1 MSKISIIVPIYNA
14 EKTLEKCI
22 ESILKQTFK
31 NFELILVNDGS
42 TDKSL
47 VICNRYSNKDKR
59 IRIIDKKN
67 EGAIPTRK
75 RGIKESKSEYV
86 TFIDA
91 DDWIRK
97 DTLEII
103 NLEINKNNPDVI
115 VFNYYRVFNNFR
127 IIKRKNKSFYFEK
140 EKKVYENDE
149 IKDELITAYF
159 HGHPFPANLWGK
171 IYRREYLDIEDKY
184 IKHIKFLGEDLYMN
198 MEILLN
204 AKKVSLINEYLYFY
218 RTGGY
223 TSKYM
228 PYFFNDIT
236 EGYNSQKKVI
246 DEYGYG
252 TEHIDG
258 ISIMLLNTLR
268 SCIYNLFL
276 GNLSEKEI
284 LNKINQYI
292 NSKQIIDS
300 KENKGAI
307 SYFAKFD
314 AEYLKALNRK
324 DIKFLYQTQLKEFK
338 KNKYK
343 RVVQK
348 IL

>member
-67 EGAIPTRK
+67 EGTIPTRK

-127 IIKRKNKSFYFEK
+127 IIKRK
-140 EKKVYENDE
+140 
-149 IKDELITAYF
+149 T
-159 HGHPFPANLWGK
+159 
-171 IYRREYLDIEDKY
+171 
-184 IKHIKFLGEDLYMN
+184 
-198 MEILLN
+198 
-204 AKKVSLINEYLYFY
+204 
-218 RTGGY
+218 
-223 TSKYM
+223 
-228 PYFFNDIT
+228 
-236 EGYNSQKKVI
+236 
-246 DEYGYG
+246 
-252 TEHIDG
+252 
-258 ISIMLLNTLR
+258 
-268 SCIYNLFL
+268 
-276 GNLSEKEI
+276 
-284 LNKINQYI
+284 
-292 NSKQIIDS
+292 
-300 KENKGAI
+300 
-307 SYFAKFD
+307 
-314 AEYLKALNRK
+314 
-324 DIKFLYQTQLKEFK
+324 
-338 KNKYK
+338 
-343 RVVQK
+343 
-348 IL
+348 